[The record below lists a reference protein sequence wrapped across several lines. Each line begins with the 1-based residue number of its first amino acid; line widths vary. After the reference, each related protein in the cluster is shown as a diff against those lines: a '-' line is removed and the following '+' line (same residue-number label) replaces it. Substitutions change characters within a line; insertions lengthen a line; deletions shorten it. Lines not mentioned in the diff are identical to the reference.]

1 MSTLYRF
8 LFCVLI
14 LHEFLFYVMIFI
26 SISILRSNLYIN
38 RMLKYAKSA
47 FTSMRAK
54 TEKRVFSRFNLRN
67 LMKSE
72 MFKNFWRY
80 LSRSRKESNALNPWS
95 YFKMCQSD
103 EILSVICWFE
113 RMILDSRLLNS
124 ALSMTFRICYL
135 VRTNDRKSSI
145 WSICWSLFACLSRH
159 WARLVHQRSTLCSRS
174 TIDYSSILKKHLI
187 VSLANVF
194 SEKKAYLKL
203 LKRLESN

>member
-14 LHEFLFYVMIFI
+14 VHEFLFYVIIFI
-26 SISILRSNLYIN
+26 SISILRNNLYIN

-54 TEKRVFSRFNLRN
+54 TKRRAFSRFNLRS

-80 LSRSRKESNALNPWS
+80 LSRSRKQSNALNSWS
-95 YFKMCQSD
+95 YFKMCQSN

-113 RMILDSRLLNS
+113 RMILNSRLLNS

-135 VRTNDRKSSI
+135 IRTNDRKSSI
-145 WSICWSLFACLSRH
+145 W
-159 WARLVHQRSTLCSRS
+159 
-174 TIDYSSILKKHLI
+174 
-187 VSLANVF
+187 
-194 SEKKAYLKL
+194 
-203 LKRLESN
+203 